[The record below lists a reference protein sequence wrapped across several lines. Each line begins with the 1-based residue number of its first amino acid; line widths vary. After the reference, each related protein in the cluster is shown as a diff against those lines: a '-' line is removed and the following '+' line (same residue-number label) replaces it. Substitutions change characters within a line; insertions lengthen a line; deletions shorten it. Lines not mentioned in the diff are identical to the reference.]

1 MSTPGSAETMY
12 AKLFARDLAIVA
24 ALVALWWLVARFSAG
39 AGPVADLCGLL
50 AGVALGVC
58 ALPLHEWGHFLG
70 AVASRS
76 EMSAAESLRKVFAFS
91 FDSRR
96 NSLRQFLAM
105 TFGGWIG
112 TAAAVG
118 VAYGALPPDL
128 LATRVAR
135 GMTLLSVLLVVVTEV
150 PLLARAFWSGRIPP
164 VETAGS
170 HRTAEATPA

>member
-1 MSTPGSAETMY
+1 MSSPGAARAMY

-24 ALVALWWLVARFSAG
+24 ALVALWRLASGLSAG
-39 AGPVADLCGLL
+39 GGPVADLSGLL
-50 AGVALGVC
+50 VGAALGAC

-76 EMSAAESLRKVFAFS
+76 EMRPAESLRRLFAFS
-91 FDSRR
+91 FDSRS

-105 TFGGWIG
+105 SFGGWVG
-112 TAAAVG
+112 TAAAVW
-118 VAYGALPPDL
+118 VAYAVLPPEL

-150 PLLARAFWSGRIPP
+150 PLLARAFWTGRIPP
-164 VETAGS
+164 VETGGS
-170 HRTAEATPA
+170 PRAAAASAA